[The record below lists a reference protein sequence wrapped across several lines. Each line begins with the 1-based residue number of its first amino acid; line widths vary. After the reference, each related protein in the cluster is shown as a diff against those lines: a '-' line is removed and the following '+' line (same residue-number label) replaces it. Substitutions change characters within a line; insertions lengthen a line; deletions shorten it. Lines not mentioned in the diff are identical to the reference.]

1 MPMARDQHV
10 PGDTTSAV
18 NATSVA
24 AVDLRRAAIGSSIG
38 SALEYYDFALYSL
51 AAALV
56 FGPLFF
62 PATNPTT
69 GLMLSFATYF
79 VGFAVRPIGGIVFGR
94 LGDRLGR
101 KFVLMAT
108 IIMMGAASTGIGL
121 LPTYGDNRGDW
132 YGSGVGALAPILLIA
147 LRIVQGLGAGAEM
160 AGASILMTEY
170 APSGRRGYYSA
181 LPFMGIQLGTVAA
194 ALVYCVVFGA
204 HPDIT
209 STWLWRVPFLASI
222 FIGGLALYLRMKL
235 KESPT
240 FVKLEQRDQIHD
252 RPLRELLAYSR
263 PTLWRGIG
271 LRLAENGSSS
281 MYQALA
287 VAYVTS
293 AAVGIKGPIGALSLV
308 FAASLGAVMVPIA
321 GKLSDRFGR
330 VRAYRG
336 FAVFQLV
343 SAFPIWWALSKGSV
357 AMTIVVI
364 SLALGIG
371 TWGMFGSQSAFMAE
385 LFGAR
390 HRYIGVSVARE
401 VSAVI
406 SGGLAPLIGAWIIA
420 RVVAFDGGPDVPGA
434 GLHAWIY
441 IACYLCLLTTITIA
455 TTFITPD
462 PADRDLDDPCDVV
475 DASARRAD
483 ARPRALSTPG

>member
-1 MPMARDQHV
+1 MTMTPNPPDTAQ
-10 PGDTTSAV
+10 DTTVSA
-18 NATSVA
+18 T
-24 AVDLRRAAIGSSIG
+24 DLRRAAIGASMG

-51 AAALV
+51 ASALV

-62 PATNPTT
+62 PGGDPTT
-69 GLMLSFATYF
+69 ALMLSFATYF
-79 VGFAVRPIGGIVFGR
+79 VGFAVRPLGGVIFGR

-101 KFVLMAT
+101 KFVLMTT
-108 IIMMGAASTGIGL
+108 IIMMGVASTAIGL
-121 LPTYGDNRGDW
+121 LPTYGDNPGDW
-132 YGSGVGALAPILLIA
+132 YSGGVGMLAPTLLVI

-170 APSGRRGYYSA
+170 APRRRRGYYAS
-181 LPFMGIQLGTVAA
+181 LPFMGVQVGTVAA
-194 ALVYCVVFGA
+194 ALVYFLVFKA

-209 STWLWRVPFLASI
+209 STWLWRLPFLASI
-222 FIGGLALYLRMKL
+222 VIVAVALYLRLNL

-240 FVKLEQRDQIHD
+240 FVKLEAREQVQAH
-252 RPLRELLAYSR
+252 PLKELVTHSR

-308 FAASLGAVMVPIA
+308 FAATLGSIVVPIA
-321 GKLSDRFGR
+321 GRLSDRFGR
-330 VRAYRG
+330 VRTYRA
-336 FAVFQLV
+336 FAIYQLV
-343 SAFPIWWALSKGSV
+343 AAFPIWWALSKGSTV
-357 AMTIVVI
+357 VTIVVI
-364 SLALGIG
+364 TLALGIG
-371 TWGMFGSQSAFMAE
+371 TWGMFGSQSAFMSE

-406 SGGLAPLIGAWIIA
+406 SGGIAPLIGAWIIG
-420 RVVAFDGGPDVPGA
+420 RVVAADGGGDVPGA
-434 GLHAWIY
+434 GLGAWVFL
-441 IACYLCLLTTITIA
+441 AGYLSLLTIITIA
-455 TTFITPD
+455 TTFVTPD
-462 PADRDLDDPCDVV
+462 PADRDLDDPRDAV
-475 DASARRAD
+475 DAVR
-483 ARPRALSTPG
+483 

>member
-1 MPMARDQHV
+1 MPVVRDQQV
-10 PGDTTSAV
+10 PGDTASAV
-18 NATSVA
+18 NAAGISRA
-24 AVDLRRAAIGSSIG
+24 DLRRAAIGASMG

-62 PATNPTT
+62 PASVPTT

-79 VGFAVRPIGGIVFGR
+79 VGFAVRPVGGIIFGR

-101 KFVLMAT
+101 KFVLMTT
-108 IIMMGAASTGIGL
+108 IVMMGVASTGIGL
-121 LPTYGDNRGDW
+121 LPTYSDNRGDW
-132 YGSGVGALAPILLIA
+132 YGSGVGVLAPILLIA

-170 APSGRRGYYSA
+170 APAGRRGYYSS
-181 LPFMGIQLGTVAA
+181 LPFMGIQLGTFAA
-194 ALVYCVVFGA
+194 ALVYCLVFRGHA
-204 HPDIT
+204 DAT

-222 FIGGLALYLRMKL
+222 FIVGIGLYLRMKL
-235 KESPT
+235 RESPT
-240 FVKLEQRDQIHD
+240 FIKLEQHDQIEN
-252 RPLRELLAYSR
+252 RSLREVLRHSR

-287 VAYVTS
+287 VAYVTG
-293 AAVGIKGPIGALSLV
+293 AAVGIKGPIGAVSLV
-308 FAASLGAVMVPIA
+308 FAASLGTVMVPIA

-330 VRAYRG
+330 VRTYRG

-343 SAFPIWWALSKGSV
+343 SAFPIWWALSKGSAV
-357 AMTIVVI
+357 TTIVVI
-364 SLALGIG
+364 TLALGIG

-401 VSAVI
+401 ISAVI
-406 SGGLAPLIGAWIIA
+406 SGGVAPLIGAWIIA

-434 GLHAWIY
+434 GLAAWVFL
-441 IACYLCLLTTITIA
+441 AGYLCLLTIITIA

-462 PADRDLDDPCDVV
+462 PADRDLDDPR
-475 DASARRAD
+475 DA
-483 ARPRALSTPG
+483 LG